1 MSMDF
6 NGKKVLVFGSGIS
19 GVAAGQLLL
28 SQGAQVILYDGNASL
43 DGAMLRAELLEGAEG
58 RFSLSE
64 DKNELAGRVRV
75 ILGAFPEEELDSLAL
90 VVVSPGVPLDLPV
103 VKQMYR
109 MQIPVWGE
117 IELAYV
123 YGQGDVLAITGTNG
137 KKACMWWETSATHM
151 PVWPPRRSRNP

>member
-64 DKNELAGRVRV
+64 DQNE
-75 ILGAFPEEELDSLAL
+75 
-90 VVVSPGVPLDLPV
+90 
-103 VKQMYR
+103 
-109 MQIPVWGE
+109 
-117 IELAYV
+117 
-123 YGQGDVLAITGTNG
+123 
-137 KKACMWWETSATHM
+137 
-151 PVWPPRRSRNP
+151 

>member
-1 MSMDF
+1 M
-6 NGKKVLVFGSGIS
+6 
-19 GVAAGQLLL
+19 
-28 SQGAQVILYDGNASL
+28 
-43 DGAMLRAELLEGAEG
+43 
-58 RFSLSE
+58 
-64 DKNELAGRVRV
+64 
-75 ILGAFPEEELDSLAL
+75 AL

-137 KKACMWWETSATHM
+137 KTTTTALTEPRLRWKIRQPPVSLTIHTVQNDDGSA
-151 PVWPPRRSRNP
+151 PS